1 MKSLLSLFLKSKL
14 SYLYYCPYIAFV
26 LMVATIAKIPL
37 IQKIPVIRRFFNS
50 RYSFQKDS
58 LIRIQNQL
66 DRLLTLT
73 KPTPPPIR
81 KKTLCFIR
89 LDIIGDYILYRNF
102 LPLFKKYF
110 ENYETTFIGNT
121 VIKDIATHCDSQYID
136 KFIFLDNAYWEKYL
150 RIGTNGSRLSKLK
163 ELLFF
168 LPKFMRKRYEDVSN
182 LRKESYEI
190 CINSSMFYFSTK
202 EDAIIKHLIA
212 ENKVGVFCTHPIE
225 SFFRTDYRKRGEIR
239 KSFYTHLFYPKEVP
253 QFLYDS
259 NQDFFQSFFKHFKG
273 VDIGFVELE
282 LKLPI
287 AFEYE
292 KFKNILK
299 PPYGVLNLGSSDDFR
314 MYKRFD
320 EMIYFLNP
328 DYQLILC
335 GNSKK
340 DEKLA
345 HSILKRHK
353 NAISLVNQTD
363 LVEYLHLLKNASFAM
378 GNESSIMHL
387 SACLKIP
394 HAFIVSS
401 GLSSPRFH
409 PYPKKVGPNI
419 HMIYP
424 RDFQKIISRSSN
436 WMFKAMTMPHPPVDS
451 VNPQDIISAI
461 KHFAPHLLKED
472 APSNT
477 NEITYFERV

>member
-14 SYLYYCPYIAFV
+14 SYLYYYPYIAFV
-26 LMVATIAKIPL
+26 LMVVAFTRLPF
-37 IQKIPVIRRFFNS
+37 IRDFFLH
-50 RYSFQKDS
+50 RYSFQEQV
-58 LIRIQNQL
+58 LNNIQNQL

-73 KPTPPPIR
+73 KPISPPIR
-81 KKTLCFIR
+81 KKTLCILR

-110 ENYETTFIGNT
+110 EDYEITFIGNT

-150 RIGTNGSRLSKLK
+150 RIGANGSRLSKLK

-168 LPKFMRKRYEDVSN
+168 LPKFMRKRYEDVSL

-225 SFFRTDYRKRGEIR
+225 SLHRIRLRKETEIR

-273 VDIGFVELE
+273 VDIGFVGLE

-299 PPYGVLNLGSSDDFR
+299 PPYGVLNLGASDDFR
-314 MYKRFD
+314 VYKRFD
-320 EMIYFLNP
+320 EMIAFLNP

-335 GNSKK
+335 GNSKE

-345 HSILKRHK
+345 NSILKRHK
-353 NAISLVNQTD
+353 NAISLVNQTG
-363 LVEYLHLLKNASFAM
+363 LIEYLYLLKNASFAM
-378 GNESSIMHL
+378 GNESSITHL
-387 SACLKIP
+387 STCLKIP

-409 PYPKKVGPNI
+409 PYPKEVGPNI

-436 WMFKAMTMPHPPVDS
+436 WMFKAMTMPHPPVDF

-477 NEITYFERV
+477 NETTYFERV

>member
-14 SYLYYCPYIAFV
+14 SYLYYCPYIAFI
-26 LMVATIAKIPL
+26 LMVATFKRLPF
-37 IQKIPVIRRFFNS
+37 IRNLFLH
-50 RYSFQKDS
+50 RYPFQEQV
-58 LIRIQNQL
+58 LNNIQNQL

-73 KPTPPPIR
+73 KPISPPIR

-110 ENYETTFIGNT
+110 EDYETTFIGNT
-121 VIKDIATHCDSQYID
+121 VIKDMATHCDSQYID
-136 KFIFLDNAYWEKYL
+136 KFIFLDNTYWEKYL
-150 RIGTNGSRLSKLK
+150 QIGANGSRLSKLK

-225 SFFRTDYRKRGEIR
+225 SLHKIRLRKQTEIR

-299 PPYGVLNLGSSDDFR
+299 PPYGVLNLGASNDLR
-314 MYKRFD
+314 VYKRFD
-320 EMIYFLNP
+320 EMIAFLNP

-335 GNSKK
+335 GNSKE

-345 HSILKRHK
+345 NSILKRHK
-353 NAISLVNQTD
+353 NAISLVNQTS
-363 LVEYLHLLKNASFAM
+363 LIEYLHLLKNASFVM

-394 HAFIVSS
+394 YAFIVSS
-401 GLSSPRFH
+401 GLASPRFH
-409 PYPKKVGPNI
+409 PYPKEVGPNI

-424 RDFQKIISRSSN
+424 RDFQKIICKPN
-436 WMFKAMTMPHPPVDS
+436 AGMFKAMTMPHPPVDF

-472 APSNT
+472 APSNI
-477 NEITYFERV
+477 NETTYFERV

>member
-14 SYLYYCPYIAFV
+14 SYLYYCPCIAFV
-26 LMVATIAKIPL
+26 LMVATFKRLPF
-37 IQKIPVIRRFFNS
+37 IRNLS
-50 RYSFQKDS
+50 LHRYSFQEQV
-58 LIRIQNQL
+58 LHNIQNQL

-73 KPTPPPIR
+73 KPISPPIR

-110 ENYETTFIGNT
+110 EDYEITFIGNT
-121 VIKDIATHCDSQYID
+121 VIKDIATHCDSKYID

-150 RIGTNGSRLSKLK
+150 RIGANGSRLSKLK

-168 LPKFMRKRYEDVSN
+168 LPKFMRKRYEDVSH

-299 PPYGVLNLGSSDDFR
+299 PPYGVLNLGASCDFR
-314 MYKRFD
+314 VYKRFD
-320 EMIYFLNP
+320 EMIAFLNP
-328 DYQLILC
+328 DYQLVLC

-345 HSILKRHK
+345 NSILKRHK
-353 NAISLVNQTD
+353 NAVSLVNQTG
-363 LVEYLHLLKNASFAM
+363 LVEYLYLLKNASFAM

-394 HAFIVSS
+394 YVFIVSS

-409 PYPKKVGPNI
+409 PYPKEVGPNI

-436 WMFKAMTMPHPPVDS
+436 WMFKAMTMPHPPVDF

-461 KHFAPHLLKED
+461 KRFAPHLLKED
-472 APSNT
+472 TPSNT
-477 NEITYFERV
+477 NETTYFERV

>member
-14 SYLYYCPYIAFV
+14 SYLYYCPYVAFV
-26 LMVATIAKIPL
+26 LMVATFKRLPFIRDLFLHRYP
-37 IQKIPVIRRFFNS
+37 IQEQVLDN
-50 RYSFQKDS
+50 
-58 LIRIQNQL
+58 IQNQL

-73 KPTPPPIR
+73 KPAPPPIR

-89 LDIIGDYILYRNF
+89 TDIIGDYILYRNF

-110 ENYETTFIGNT
+110 EDYEITFIGNT
-121 VIKDIATHCDSQYID
+121 VIKDIATHCDSKYID

-150 RIGTNGSRLSKLK
+150 RIGANGSRLSKLK

-212 ENKVGVFCTHPIE
+212 ENKVGVFCTHPVDSSNHRI
-225 SFFRTDYRKRGEIR
+225 RLRKQTEIR
-239 KSFYTHLFYPKEVP
+239 KNFYTHLFYPKEVP

-299 PPYGVLNLGSSDDFR
+299 PPYGVLNLGASDDFR

-335 GNSKK
+335 GNSKE

-345 HSILKRHK
+345 DSILKRHK
-353 NAISLVNQTD
+353 NAISLVNQTG
-363 LVEYLHLLKNASFAM
+363 LIEYLYLLKNASFAM
-378 GNESSIMHL
+378 GNESSITHL

-394 HAFIVSS
+394 YAFIVSS
-401 GLSSPRFH
+401 GLASPRFH
-409 PYPKKVGPNI
+409 PYPKEVGPNI

-436 WMFKAMTMPHPPVDS
+436 WMFKAMTMPHPPVDV
-451 VNPQDIISAI
+451 VNPQDIISTI
-461 KHFAPHLLKED
+461 KHFASHLLKED
-472 APSNT
+472 VPSNT
-477 NEITYFERV
+477 KETTYFERV

>member
-26 LMVATIAKIPL
+26 LMVVAFKRLPF
-37 IQKIPVIRRFFNS
+37 IRDLFLH
-50 RYSFQKDS
+50 RYPFQEQVLDN
-58 LIRIQNQL
+58 IQNQL

-110 ENYETTFIGNT
+110 EDYETTFIGNT

-150 RIGTNGSRLSKLK
+150 QIGTNGSRLSKLK

-168 LPKFMRKRYEDVSN
+168 LPKFMRKRYEDVSH

-190 CINSSMFYFSTK
+190 CINSSMFYFSSK

-225 SFFRTDYRKRGEIR
+225 SSLHRIRLRKETEIR

-273 VDIGFVELE
+273 VDIGFVGLE

-299 PPYGVLNLGSSDDFR
+299 PPYGVLNLGASNDFR
-314 MYKRFD
+314 VYKRFD

-335 GNSKK
+335 GNSKE

-345 HSILKRHK
+345 NSILKRHK
-353 NAISLVNQTD
+353 NAISLVNQTG
-363 LVEYLHLLKNASFAM
+363 LIEYLHLLKNASFAM
-378 GNESSIMHL
+378 GNESSITHL

-451 VNPQDIISAI
+451 VNPQDIISTI

-472 APSNT
+472 TPSNT
-477 NEITYFERV
+477 NETTYFERV

>member
-1 MKSLLSLFLKSKL
+1 
-14 SYLYYCPYIAFV
+14 
-26 LMVATIAKIPL
+26 MVATFTRLPF
-37 IQKIPVIRRFFNS
+37 IRDLFLH
-50 RYSFQKDS
+50 RYPFQEQVLDN
-58 LIRIQNQL
+58 IQNQL

-89 LDIIGDYILYRNF
+89 LDIIGDHILYRNF

-110 ENYETTFIGNT
+110 EDYETTFIGNT
-121 VIKDIATHCDSQYID
+121 VIKDIATHCDSQYKYID
-136 KFIFLDNAYWEKYL
+136 KFIFLDNIYWEKYL
-150 RIGTNGSRLSKLK
+150 RIGANGSRLSKLK
-163 ELLFF
+163 GLLFF

-225 SFFRTDYRKRGEIR
+225 SLHRIRLREQTEIR

-299 PPYGVLNLGSSDDFR
+299 PPYGVLNLGASDDFR
-314 MYKRFD
+314 VYKRFD

-328 DYQLILC
+328 DYQLVLC
-335 GNSKK
+335 GNSKE

-345 HSILKRHK
+345 NSILKRHK
-353 NAISLVNQTD
+353 NAISLVNQTG
-363 LVEYLHLLKNASFAM
+363 LVEYLYLLKNASFAM

-409 PYPKKVGPNI
+409 PYPKEVGPNI

-436 WMFKAMTMPHPPVDS
+436 WMFKAMTMPHPPVDF
-451 VNPQDIISAI
+451 VNPQDIISTI
-461 KHFAPHLLKED
+461 KRFAPHLLKED
-472 APSNT
+472 VPSNT
-477 NEITYFERV
+477 KETTYFERV

>member
-1 MKSLLSLFLKSKL
+1 
-14 SYLYYCPYIAFV
+14 
-26 LMVATIAKIPL
+26 MVATFKRLPFIRDLFLHRYP
-37 IQKIPVIRRFFNS
+37 IQEQVLNN
-50 RYSFQKDS
+50 
-58 LIRIQNQL
+58 IQNQL

-73 KPTPPPIR
+73 KPISPPIR

-110 ENYETTFIGNT
+110 EDYETTFIGNT
-121 VIKDIATHCDSQYID
+121 VIKDIATHCDSKYID
-136 KFIFLDNAYWEKYL
+136 KFIFLDNTYWEKYL
-150 RIGTNGSRLSKLK
+150 RIGANGSRFSKLK

-202 EDAIIKHLIA
+202 EDAIIKCLTA
-212 ENKVGVFCTHPIE
+212 ENKVGVFCTHPIDS
-225 SFFRTDYRKRGEIR
+225 SFHRIHLRKQTEIR

-273 VDIGFVELE
+273 VDIGFVGLE

-299 PPYGVLNLGSSDDFR
+299 PPYGVLNLGASDDFR
-314 MYKRFD
+314 VYKRFD

-345 HSILKRHK
+345 NSILKRHK

-394 HAFIVSS
+394 YAFIVSS
-401 GLSSPRFH
+401 GRAFPFFH
-409 PYPKKVGPNI
+409 PYPKEIGPNI

-424 RDFQKIISRSSN
+424 RDFQKIISKPN
-436 WMFKAMTMPHPPVDS
+436 GIIKAITMPHPLVDF
-451 VNPQDIISAI
+451 VNPQDIVSAI
-461 KHFAPHLLKED
+461 KHFAPHLLKENV
-472 APSNT
+472 PSNT
-477 NEITYFERV
+477 NETTYFERV

>member
-1 MKSLLSLFLKSKL
+1 
-14 SYLYYCPYIAFV
+14 
-26 LMVATIAKIPL
+26 MVATFKRLPF
-37 IQKIPVIRRFFNS
+37 IRNLFLN
-50 RYSFQKDS
+50 RYSFQEQVLDN
-58 LIRIQNQL
+58 IQKQL

-73 KPTPPPIR
+73 KPTPPTPPPIR

-110 ENYETTFIGNT
+110 EDYETTFIGNT
-121 VIKDIATHCDSQYID
+121 VIKDMATHCDSKYID

-150 RIGTNGSRLSKLK
+150 RISTNGSRLSKLK

-168 LPKFMRKRYEDVSN
+168 LTKFMRKRYEDVSH

-202 EDAIIKHLIA
+202 EDAIIRHLIA

-225 SFFRTDYRKRGEIR
+225 SLHKIRLRKQTEIR

-292 KFKNILK
+292 KFKNVLK
-299 PPYGVLNLGSSDDFR
+299 PPYGVLNLGASDDLR
-314 MYKRFD
+314 VYKRFD
-320 EMIYFLNP
+320 EMIAFLNP
-328 DYQLILC
+328 DYQLVLC

-345 HSILKRHK
+345 DSILKRHK
-353 NAISLVNQTD
+353 NAISLVNQTG
-363 LVEYLHLLKNASFAM
+363 LIEYLYLLKNASFAM

-409 PYPKKVGPNI
+409 PYPKEIGPNI

-424 RDFQKIISRSSN
+424 RDFQKIISKSSN
-436 WMFKAMTMPHPPVDS
+436 WMFKAMTMPHPPVDV
-451 VNPQDIISAI
+451 VNPQDIISTI
-461 KHFAPHLLKED
+461 KRFAPHLLKED

-477 NEITYFERV
+477 NETTYFERV

>member
-14 SYLYYCPYIAFV
+14 SYLYYYPYIAFV
-26 LMVATIAKIPL
+26 LMVATFKRLPF
-37 IQKIPVIRRFFNS
+37 IRDLFLY
-50 RYSFQKDS
+50 RYPFQEQV
-58 LIRIQNQL
+58 LNNVQNQL

-110 ENYETTFIGNT
+110 EDYEITFIGNT
-121 VIKDIATHCDSQYID
+121 AIKDITTHCDSQYID

-150 RIGTNGSRLSKLK
+150 RIGANGSRLSKLK

-168 LPKFMRKRYEDVSN
+168 LPKFMRKRYEDVSH

-225 SFFRTDYRKRGEIR
+225 SSFRTDYRKRGEIR

-273 VDIGFVELE
+273 VDIGFVGLE
-282 LKLPI
+282 LNLPI

-299 PPYGVLNLGSSDDFR
+299 PPYGVLNLGASDDFR
-314 MYKRFD
+314 VYKRFD
-320 EMIYFLNP
+320 EMICFLNP
-328 DYQLILC
+328 DYQLVLC
-335 GNSKK
+335 GNSKE

-345 HSILKRHK
+345 DSILKRHK
-353 NAISLVNQTD
+353 NAISLVNQTG
-363 LVEYLHLLKNASFAM
+363 LIEYLYLLKNASFVM

-409 PYPKKVGPNI
+409 PYPKEIGPNI

-436 WMFKAMTMPHPPVDS
+436 WMFKAMTMPHPPVYS
-451 VNPQDIISAI
+451 VNPQDIISTI
-461 KHFAPHLLKED
+461 KHFASHLLKED

-477 NEITYFERV
+477 NETTYFERV

>member
-1 MKSLLSLFLKSKL
+1 MKFLLSLFLKSKL
-14 SYLYYCPYIAFV
+14 SYLYYYPYIAFV
-26 LMVATIAKIPL
+26 LMVATFKRLPFVRDLFLHRYPFQEQL
-37 IQKIPVIRRFFNS
+37 IHN
-50 RYSFQKDS
+50 
-58 LIRIQNQL
+58 IQNQL

-110 ENYETTFIGNT
+110 EDYETTFIGNT

-136 KFIFLDNAYWEKYL
+136 KFIFLDNIYWEKYL
-150 RIGTNGSRLSKLK
+150 RIGVNGSRLSKLK

-168 LPKFMRKRYEDVSN
+168 LPKFMRKRYEDVSH

-225 SFFRTDYRKRGEIR
+225 SLHKIHLRKQTEIR

-259 NQDFFQSFFKHFKG
+259 NQDFFQSFFRHFKG
-273 VDIGFVELE
+273 VDIGFVEFE
-282 LKLPI
+282 LKLPT

-292 KFKNILK
+292 KFKNVLK
-299 PPYGVLNLGSSDDFR
+299 PPYGVLNLGASDDFR
-314 MYKRFD
+314 VYKRFD

-335 GNSKK
+335 GNSKE

-345 HSILKRHK
+345 NSILKRHK
-353 NAISLVNQTD
+353 NAISLVNQTG
-363 LVEYLHLLKNASFAM
+363 LIEYLYLLKNASFAM

-409 PYPKKVGPNI
+409 PYPKEVGPNI

-436 WMFKAMTMPHPPVDS
+436 WMFKAMTMPHPPVDF

-461 KHFAPHLLKED
+461 KRFAPHLLKED
-472 APSNT
+472 TPSNT
-477 NEITYFERV
+477 NETTYFERV

>member
-1 MKSLLSLFLKSKL
+1 MKFLLSLFLKSKL

-26 LMVATIAKIPL
+26 LMVVAFTRLPF
-37 IQKIPVIRRFFNS
+37 IRDLFLH
-50 RYSFQKDS
+50 RYPFQEQV
-58 LIRIQNQL
+58 LNNIQNQL

-73 KPTPPPIR
+73 KPAPPPIR

-110 ENYETTFIGNT
+110 EDYEITFIGNT
-121 VIKDIATHCDSQYID
+121 VIKDITTHCDSQYID
-136 KFIFLDNAYWEKYL
+136 KFILLDNAYWEKYL
-150 RIGTNGSRLSKLK
+150 WIGANGSRLSKLK

-225 SFFRTDYRKRGEIR
+225 SLHRICLRKQTEIR

-299 PPYGVLNLGSSDDFR
+299 PPYGVLNLGSSDDFKV
-314 MYKRFD
+314 YKRFD

-335 GNSKK
+335 GNSKE

-345 HSILKRHK
+345 NSILKRHK

-363 LVEYLHLLKNASFAM
+363 LIEYLYLLKNASFAM

-401 GLSSPRFH
+401 GLSSPRFN
-409 PYPKKVGPNI
+409 PYPKEVGPNI

-436 WMFKAMTMPHPPVDS
+436 WMFKAMTMPHPPVDF

-461 KHFAPHLLKED
+461 KRFAPHLLKED

-477 NEITYFERV
+477 KETTYFERV

>member
-1 MKSLLSLFLKSKL
+1 MKFLLSLFLKSKL
-14 SYLYYCPYIAFV
+14 SYLYYYPYITFV
-26 LMVATIAKIPL
+26 LMVATFKRLPFVRGL
-37 IQKIPVIRRFFNS
+37 FLY
-50 RYSFQKDS
+50 RYPFQEQV
-58 LIRIQNQL
+58 LHNIQNQL
-66 DRLLTLT
+66 DRLLTPT
-73 KPTPPPIR
+73 KPISPPIR

-150 RIGTNGSRLSKLK
+150 RIGANGSRLSKLK

-212 ENKVGVFCTHPIE
+212 ENKVGVFCTHPIDS
-225 SFFRTDYRKRGEIR
+225 SFHRIHLRKKTEIR

-299 PPYGVLNLGSSDDFR
+299 PPYGVLNLGASDDFR
-314 MYKRFD
+314 VYKRFD

-335 GNSKK
+335 GNSKE

-345 HSILKRHK
+345 NSILKRHK
-353 NAISLVNQTD
+353 NAISLINQTG
-363 LVEYLHLLKNASFAM
+363 LIEYLYLLKNASFAM

-409 PYPKKVGPNI
+409 PYPKEVGPNI

-436 WMFKAMTMPHPPVDS
+436 WMFKAMTMPHPPVDF

-461 KHFAPHLLKED
+461 KCFAPHLLKED

-477 NEITYFERV
+477 NETTYFERV

>member
-14 SYLYYCPYIAFV
+14 SYLYYYPYIAFV
-26 LMVATIAKIPL
+26 LMVATFTRLFFIRDL
-37 IQKIPVIRRFFNS
+37 FLHRYPVQEQVLYN
-50 RYSFQKDS
+50 
-58 LIRIQNQL
+58 IQNQL

-110 ENYETTFIGNT
+110 EDYEITFIGNT
-121 VIKDIATHCDSQYID
+121 AIKDIATHCDSQYYID
-136 KFIFLDNAYWEKYL
+136 KFIFLDNTYWEKYL
-150 RIGTNGSRLSKLK
+150 QIGANGLPLLMLK

-168 LPKFMRKRYEDVSN
+168 LPKFMRKRYEDVSH

-212 ENKVGVFCTHPIE
+212 ENKVGVFCTYPADSSLHRIHL
-225 SFFRTDYRKRGEIR
+225 RKKTEIR

-299 PPYGVLNLGSSDDFR
+299 PPYGVLNLGASDDFR
-314 MYKRFD
+314 VYKRFD

-328 DYQLILC
+328 DYQLVLC

-345 HSILKRHK
+345 NSILKRHK
-353 NAISLVNQTD
+353 NAISLVNQTG
-363 LVEYLHLLKNASFAM
+363 LIEYLYLLKNASFAM
-378 GNESSIMHL
+378 GNESSITHL

-394 HAFIVSS
+394 YAFIVSS
-401 GLSSPRFH
+401 GRAFPFFH
-409 PYPKKVGPNI
+409 PYPKEIGPNI

-451 VNPQDIISAI
+451 VNPQDIINTI

-472 APSNT
+472 TPSNT
-477 NEITYFERV
+477 KETTYFERV

>member
-1 MKSLLSLFLKSKL
+1 
-14 SYLYYCPYIAFV
+14 
-26 LMVATIAKIPL
+26 
-37 IQKIPVIRRFFNS
+37 
-50 RYSFQKDS
+50 
-58 LIRIQNQL
+58 
-66 DRLLTLT
+66 
-73 KPTPPPIR
+73 
-81 KKTLCFIR
+81 
-89 LDIIGDYILYRNF
+89 
-102 LPLFKKYF
+102 
-110 ENYETTFIGNT
+110 
-121 VIKDIATHCDSQYID
+121 
-136 KFIFLDNAYWEKYL
+136 KYL
-150 RIGTNGSRLSKLK
+150 RIGANGSRLSKLK

-212 ENKVGVFCTHPIE
+212 ENKVGVFCTHPVDSSLHRI
-225 SFFRTDYRKRGEIR
+225 YLRKQTEIR

-273 VDIGFVELE
+273 VDIGFVGLE

-299 PPYGVLNLGSSDDFR
+299 PPYGVLNLGASDDFKV
-314 MYKRFD
+314 YKRFD

-328 DYQLILC
+328 DYQLVLC
-335 GNSKK
+335 GNSKE

-345 HSILKRHK
+345 NSILKRHK
-353 NAISLVNQTD
+353 NAISLVNQTG
-363 LVEYLHLLKNASFAM
+363 LIEYLYLLKNASFAM

-394 HAFIVSS
+394 YAFIVSS
-401 GLSSPRFH
+401 GRAFPFFH
-409 PYPKKVGPNI
+409 PYPKEIGPNI

-424 RDFQKIISRSSN
+424 RDFQKIISKPN
-436 WMFKAMTMPHPPVDS
+436 GIIKAITMPHPPVDF

-461 KHFAPHLLKED
+461 KRFAPHLLKED

-477 NEITYFERV
+477 NETTYFERV

>member
-1 MKSLLSLFLKSKL
+1 MKFLLSLFLKSKL
-14 SYLYYCPYIAFV
+14 SYLYYYPYIAFV
-26 LMVATIAKIPL
+26 LMVATFKRLPFVRDL
-37 IQKIPVIRRFFNS
+37 FLY
-50 RYSFQKDS
+50 RYPFQEQ
-58 LIRIQNQL
+58 LLHNIQNQL

-73 KPTPPPIR
+73 KPISPPIR

-110 ENYETTFIGNT
+110 EDYEITFIGNT
-121 VIKDIATHCDSQYID
+121 VIKDIATHYDSKYID
-136 KFIFLDNAYWEKYL
+136 KFIFLDNTYWEKYL

-168 LPKFMRKRYEDVSN
+168 LPKFMRKRYEDVSH

-202 EDAIIKHLIA
+202 EDAIMRHLIA

-225 SFFRTDYRKRGEIR
+225 SLHKIHLRKQTEIR

-259 NQDFFQSFFKHFKG
+259 NQDFFQSFFRHFKG
-273 VDIGFVELE
+273 VDIGFVEFE
-282 LKLPI
+282 LKLPT

-292 KFKNILK
+292 KFKNVLK
-299 PPYGVLNLGSSDDFR
+299 PPYGVLNLGASDDFR
-314 MYKRFD
+314 VYKRFD

-335 GNSKK
+335 GNSKE

-345 HSILKRHK
+345 NSILKRHK
-353 NAISLVNQTD
+353 NAISLVNQTG
-363 LVEYLHLLKNASFAM
+363 LVEYLYLLKNASFAM

-394 HAFIVSS
+394 YAFIVSS

-409 PYPKKVGPNI
+409 PYPKEVGPNI

-436 WMFKAMTMPHPPVDS
+436 WMFKAMTMSHPPVDF

-461 KHFAPHLLKED
+461 KRFAPHLLKED

-477 NEITYFERV
+477 NETTYFERV

>member
-1 MKSLLSLFLKSKL
+1 MKFLLSLFLKSKL

-26 LMVATIAKIPL
+26 LMVVAFTRLPF
-37 IQKIPVIRRFFNS
+37 IRDFFLHH
-50 RYSFQKDS
+50 YPFQEQVLDN
-58 LIRIQNQL
+58 IQNQL

-73 KPTPPPIR
+73 KPTSPPIR

-110 ENYETTFIGNT
+110 EDYETTFIGNT
-121 VIKDIATHCDSQYID
+121 VIKDIATHCDSKYID
-136 KFIFLDNAYWEKYL
+136 KFIFLDNTYWEKYL
-150 RIGTNGSRLSKLK
+150 RIGANGSRLSKLK

-212 ENKVGVFCTHPIE
+212 ENKVGVFCTHPID
-225 SFFRTDYRKRGEIR
+225 SSLHRIRLRKEIEIR

-299 PPYGVLNLGSSDDFR
+299 PPYGVLNLGASDDFR
-314 MYKRFD
+314 VYKRFD

-335 GNSKK
+335 GNSKE

-345 HSILKRHK
+345 NSILKRHK
-353 NAISLVNQTD
+353 NAISLVNQTG
-363 LVEYLHLLKNASFAM
+363 LIEYLYLLKNASFAM

-394 HAFIVSS
+394 YAFIVSS

-409 PYPKKVGPNI
+409 PYPKEVGPNI

-436 WMFKAMTMPHPPVDS
+436 WMFKAMTMPHPPVDF

-477 NEITYFERV
+477 KETTYFERV

>member
-26 LMVATIAKIPL
+26 LMVVTFKRLPFIGGL
-37 IQKIPVIRRFFNS
+37 LLH
-50 RYSFQKDS
+50 RYPFQEQVLDN
-58 LIRIQNQL
+58 IQNQL

-102 LPLFKKYF
+102 LSLFKKYF
-110 ENYETTFIGNT
+110 EDYETTFIGNAT
-121 VIKDIATHCDSQYID
+121 IKDMATHCDSQYID
-136 KFIFLDNAYWEKYL
+136 KFIFLDNIYWERYL
-150 RIGTNGSRLSKLK
+150 RIGANSSRLSKLK

-168 LPKFMRKRYEDVSN
+168 LPKFMRKRYEDVSH

-190 CINSSMFYFSTK
+190 CINSSMFYFLTK

-212 ENKVGVFCTHPIE
+212 ENKVGVFCTHSIA
-225 SFFRTDYRKRGEIR
+225 SFHKISLRKKTEIR

-282 LKLPI
+282 LKLPT
-287 AFEYE
+287 AFEHE

-299 PPYGVLNLGSSDDFR
+299 PPYGVLNLGASDDFR
-314 MYKRFD
+314 VYKRFD
-320 EMIYFLNP
+320 EMICFLNP

-345 HSILKRHK
+345 NSILKRHK
-353 NAISLVNQTD
+353 NAISLVNQTG
-363 LVEYLHLLKNASFAM
+363 LIEYLYLLKNASFVM
-378 GNESSIMHL
+378 GNESSITHL
-387 SACLKIP
+387 AACLKIP
-394 HAFIVSS
+394 YAFIVSS
-401 GLSSPRFH
+401 GLASPIFH
-409 PYPKKVGPNI
+409 PYPKEVGPNI

-436 WMFKAMTMPHPPVDS
+436 WMFKAMTMPHPPVDF
-451 VNPQDIISAI
+451 VNPQDIISTI
-461 KHFAPHLLKED
+461 KRFAPHLLKED
-472 APSNT
+472 VPSNT
-477 NEITYFERV
+477 NEMTYFERV

>member
-26 LMVATIAKIPL
+26 LMVIAFTRLPF
-37 IQKIPVIRRFFNS
+37 IRNFFLH
-50 RYSFQKDS
+50 RYPFQEQVFDNM
-58 LIRIQNQL
+58 QNQL

-73 KPTPPPIR
+73 KPTSPPIR

-89 LDIIGDYILYRNF
+89 LDIIGDCILYRNF

-110 ENYETTFIGNT
+110 EDYETTFIGNT

-136 KFIFLDNAYWEKYL
+136 KFIFLDNIYWEKYL
-150 RIGTNGSRLSKLK
+150 RIGANRLPLLMLK

-225 SFFRTDYRKRGEIR
+225 SFFRIDYRKRGEIR

-273 VDIGFVELE
+273 VDIGFVGLE
-282 LKLPI
+282 LKLPT
-287 AFEYE
+287 AFEYK

-299 PPYGVLNLGSSDDFR
+299 PPYGVLNLGASDDFR
-314 MYKRFD
+314 VYKRFD

-328 DYQLILC
+328 DYQLVLC

-345 HSILKRHK
+345 NSILKRHK
-353 NAISLVNQTD
+353 NAISLVNQTS
-363 LVEYLHLLKNASFAM
+363 LIEYLHLLKNASFAM

-387 SACLKIP
+387 AACLKIP

-401 GLSSPRFH
+401 GRAFPFFH
-409 PYPKKVGPNI
+409 PYPKEIGPNI

-424 RDFQKIISRSSN
+424 RDFQKIISKSN
-436 WMFKAMTMPHPPVDS
+436 GITKAITMSHPPVDF

-461 KHFAPHLLKED
+461 KRFAPHLLKED

-477 NEITYFERV
+477 NETTYFERV

>member
-1 MKSLLSLFLKSKL
+1 MKFLLSLFLKSKL
-14 SYLYYCPYIAFV
+14 SYLYYYPYIAFV
-26 LMVATIAKIPL
+26 LMVATFKRLPFVRDL
-37 IQKIPVIRRFFNS
+37 FLH
-50 RYSFQKDS
+50 RYPFQEQ
-58 LIRIQNQL
+58 LLHNIQNQL

-73 KPTPPPIR
+73 KPISPPIR

-110 ENYETTFIGNT
+110 EDYEITFIGNT
-121 VIKDIATHCDSQYID
+121 VIKDIATHCDSKYID
-136 KFIFLDNAYWEKYL
+136 KFIFLDNTYWEKYL
-150 RIGTNGSRLSKLK
+150 RISANGSRLSKLK

-168 LPKFMRKRYEDVSN
+168 LSKFMRKRYEDVSH

-225 SFFRTDYRKRGEIR
+225 SLHKIHLRKQTEIR

-299 PPYGVLNLGSSDDFR
+299 PPYGVLNLGASDDLR
-314 MYKRFD
+314 VYKRFD

-335 GNSKK
+335 GNSKE

-345 HSILKRHK
+345 NSILKRHK
-353 NAISLVNQTD
+353 NAISLVNQTG
-363 LVEYLHLLKNASFAM
+363 LIEYLYLLKNASFAM

-387 SACLKIP
+387 AACLKIP
-394 HAFIVSS
+394 YAFIVSS

-436 WMFKAMTMPHPPVDS
+436 WMFKAMTMPHPPVDF

-461 KHFAPHLLKED
+461 KRFASHLLKED
-472 APSNT
+472 TPSNT
-477 NEITYFERV
+477 NETTYFERV

>member
-14 SYLYYCPYIAFV
+14 SYLYYYPYIAFV
-26 LMVATIAKIPL
+26 LMVATFKRLPF
-37 IQKIPVIRRFFNS
+37 IRNFFLH
-50 RYSFQKDS
+50 RYPFQEQV
-58 LIRIQNQL
+58 LYNIQNQL

-73 KPTPPPIR
+73 KPTPPPIC

-110 ENYETTFIGNT
+110 EDYEITFIGNT

-136 KFIFLDNAYWEKYL
+136 KFIFLDNTYWEKYL
-150 RIGTNGSRLSKLK
+150 QIGANGSRLSKLK

-168 LPKFMRKRYEDVSN
+168 LPKFMRKRYEDVSH

-190 CINSSMFYFSTK
+190 CINSSIFYFSTK

-225 SFFRTDYRKRGEIR
+225 SSFRTDYRKRGEIR

-299 PPYGVLNLGSSDDFR
+299 PPYGVLNLGASNDLR
-314 MYKRFD
+314 VYKRFD
-320 EMIYFLNP
+320 EMIAFLNP
-328 DYQLILC
+328 EYQLILC

-345 HSILKRHK
+345 NSILKRHK
-353 NAISLVNQTD
+353 NAISLVNQTG
-363 LVEYLHLLKNASFAM
+363 LIEYLYLLKNASFAM

-394 HAFIVSS
+394 HAFMVSS

-436 WMFKAMTMPHPPVDS
+436 WMFKAMTMPHPPVDF

-461 KHFAPHLLKED
+461 KCFAPHLLKED
-472 APSNT
+472 VPSNT
-477 NEITYFERV
+477 NETTYFERV

>member
-26 LMVATIAKIPL
+26 LMVATFKRLPF
-37 IQKIPVIRRFFNS
+37 IRDLFLY
-50 RYSFQKDS
+50 RYPFQEQVLDN
-58 LIRIQNQL
+58 IQNQL

-110 ENYETTFIGNT
+110 EDYETTFIGNAT
-121 VIKDIATHCDSQYID
+121 IKNMATHCDSQYID
-136 KFIFLDNAYWEKYL
+136 KFIFLDNIYWEKYL
-150 RIGTNGSRLSKLK
+150 RIGVNGSRLSKLK

-202 EDAIIKHLIA
+202 EDAIIRHLIA

-225 SFFRTDYRKRGEIR
+225 SLHKIRLREQTEIR

-299 PPYGVLNLGSSDDFR
+299 PPYGVLNLGASDDFR
-314 MYKRFD
+314 VYKRFD

-328 DYQLILC
+328 DYQLVLC
-335 GNSKK
+335 GNSKE

-345 HSILKRHK
+345 DSILKRHK
-353 NAISLVNQTD
+353 NTISLVNQTG
-363 LVEYLHLLKNASFAM
+363 LIEYLYLLKNASFAM
-378 GNESSIMHL
+378 GNESSITHL

-436 WMFKAMTMPHPPVDS
+436 WMFKAMTMPHPPVDF
-451 VNPQDIISAI
+451 VNPQDIISTI
-461 KHFAPHLLKED
+461 KRFAPNLLKED

-477 NEITYFERV
+477 KETTYFERV

>member
-14 SYLYYCPYIAFV
+14 SYLYYYPYIAFV
-26 LMVATIAKIPL
+26 LMVVAFTRLPFMRNL
-37 IQKIPVIRRFFNS
+37 FLH
-50 RYSFQKDS
+50 RYPFQEQVLD
-58 LIRIQNQL
+58 IIQNQL

-73 KPTPPPIR
+73 KPISPPIR

-102 LPLFKKYF
+102 LFLFKKYF
-110 ENYETTFIGNT
+110 EDYEITFIGNT

-150 RIGTNGSRLSKLK
+150 RIGTNGSHLSKLK

-212 ENKVGVFCTHPIE
+212 ENKVGVFCTYPIDL
-225 SFFRTDYRKRGEIR
+225 SFHRIRLRKQTEIR
-239 KSFYTHLFYPKEVP
+239 KNFYTHLFYPKEVP

-273 VDIGFVELE
+273 VDIGFVEFE

-299 PPYGVLNLGSSDDFR
+299 PPYGVLNLGASDDFR
-314 MYKRFD
+314 VYKRFD

-328 DYQLILC
+328 DYQLVLC
-335 GNSKK
+335 GNSKE

-345 HSILKRHK
+345 NSILKRHK

-378 GNESSIMHL
+378 GNESSITHL

-394 HAFIVSS
+394 YAFIVSS

-436 WMFKAMTMPHPPVDS
+436 WMFKAMTMPHPPVDF

-472 APSNT
+472 APSNLK
-477 NEITYFERV
+477 EMTYFERV

>member
-26 LMVATIAKIPL
+26 LMVATFKRLPF
-37 IQKIPVIRRFFNS
+37 IRSLFLH
-50 RYSFQKDS
+50 RYSLQEQVLDNT
-58 LIRIQNQL
+58 QNQL

-110 ENYETTFIGNT
+110 EDYETTFIGNT
-121 VIKDIATHCDSQYID
+121 VIKDITTHCDSQYID

-150 RIGTNGSRLSKLK
+150 RIGANGSRLSELK

-168 LPKFMRKRYEDVSN
+168 LPKFMRKRYEDVSH

-202 EDAIIKHLIA
+202 EDAIIRHLIA

-225 SFFRTDYRKRGEIR
+225 SLHKIRLREQTEIR
-239 KSFYTHLFYPKEVP
+239 KNFYTHLFYPKGVP

-273 VDIGFVELE
+273 VDIGFVGLE

-299 PPYGVLNLGSSDDFR
+299 PPYGVLNLGASDDFR
-314 MYKRFD
+314 VYKRFD

-345 HSILKRHK
+345 NSILKRHK
-353 NAISLVNQTD
+353 NAISLVNQTG
-363 LVEYLHLLKNASFAM
+363 LIEYLHLLKNASFAM

-394 HAFIVSS
+394 YAFIVSS
-401 GLSSPRFH
+401 GFSSPRFH
-409 PYPKKVGPNI
+409 PYPKEVDPNI

-436 WMFKAMTMPHPPVDS
+436 WMFKAMTMPHPPVDF

-461 KHFAPHLLKED
+461 KRFAPHLLKENM
-472 APSNT
+472 PSNT
-477 NEITYFERV
+477 NETTYFERI

>member
-14 SYLYYCPYIAFV
+14 SYLYYYPYIAFV
-26 LMVATIAKIPL
+26 LMVVAFTRLPF
-37 IQKIPVIRRFFNS
+37 IRNFFLH
-50 RYSFQKDS
+50 RYPFQEQVLDN
-58 LIRIQNQL
+58 IQNQL

-110 ENYETTFIGNT
+110 EDYETTFIGNT
-121 VIKDIATHCDSQYID
+121 VIKGIMTHCDSKCID
-136 KFIFLDNAYWEKYL
+136 KFIFLDNTYWEKYL
-150 RIGTNGSRLSKLK
+150 RIGTNDSYLSKLK

-212 ENKVGVFCTHPIE
+212 ENKVGVFCTHPVDSSLHRIHL
-225 SFFRTDYRKRGEIR
+225 RKQTEIR

-273 VDIGFVELE
+273 VDIGFVGLE

-299 PPYGVLNLGSSDDFR
+299 PPYGILNLGASDDLR
-314 MYKRFD
+314 VYKRFD

-345 HSILKRHK
+345 NSILKRHQ

-387 SACLKIP
+387 AACLKIP
-394 HAFIVSS
+394 YAFIVSS
-401 GLSSPRFH
+401 GLSSPRFN
-409 PYPKKVGPNI
+409 PYPNEVGPNI

-436 WMFKAMTMPHPPVDS
+436 WMFKAMTMPHPPVDF
-451 VNPQDIISAI
+451 VNPQDIISSI
-461 KHFAPHLLKED
+461 KRFAPHLLKED
-472 APSNT
+472 VPSNT
-477 NEITYFERV
+477 KETTYFERV

>member
-14 SYLYYCPYIAFV
+14 SYLYYCPYIAFI
-26 LMVATIAKIPL
+26 LMVATFKRLPFIRNSFL
-37 IQKIPVIRRFFNS
+37 HRYPVQEQVLDN
-50 RYSFQKDS
+50 
-58 LIRIQNQL
+58 IQNQL

-73 KPTPPPIR
+73 KPAPPPIR

-89 LDIIGDYILYRNF
+89 LDIIGDYILYHNF

-110 ENYETTFIGNT
+110 EDYETTFIGNT
-121 VIKDIATHCDSQYID
+121 AIKDMATHCDSQYID
-136 KFIFLDNAYWEKYL
+136 KFIFLDNIYWEKYL
-150 RIGTNGSRLSKLK
+150 RIGANGSRLSKLK

-168 LPKFMRKRYEDVSN
+168 LPKFMRKRYEDVSH

-225 SFFRTDYRKRGEIR
+225 SLHKVHLRKETEIR

-282 LKLPI
+282 LKLPT

-299 PPYGVLNLGSSDDFR
+299 PPYGVLNLGASDDFR
-314 MYKRFD
+314 VYKRFD
-320 EMIYFLNP
+320 EVIYFLNP
-328 DYQLILC
+328 DYQLVLC

-345 HSILKRHK
+345 NSILKRHK
-353 NAISLVNQTD
+353 NAISLVNQTG
-363 LVEYLHLLKNASFAM
+363 LIEYLHLLKNASFAM
-378 GNESSIMHL
+378 GNESSITHL

-394 HAFIVSS
+394 YAFMVSS

-409 PYPKKVGPNI
+409 PYPKEIGPNI

-436 WMFKAMTMPHPPVDS
+436 WMFKAMTMPHPPVDF
-451 VNPQDIISAI
+451 VNPQDIINTI

-472 APSNT
+472 VPSNT
-477 NEITYFERV
+477 KETTYFERV

>member
-1 MKSLLSLFLKSKL
+1 MKFLLSLFLKSKL
-14 SYLYYCPYIAFV
+14 SYLYYYPYIAFV
-26 LMVATIAKIPL
+26 LMVATFKRLPF
-37 IQKIPVIRRFFNS
+37 VRDFFLH
-50 RYSFQKDS
+50 RYPFQEQ
-58 LIRIQNQL
+58 LLHNIQNQL

-73 KPTPPPIR
+73 KPISPPIR

-110 ENYETTFIGNT
+110 EDYEITFIGNT
-121 VIKDIATHCDSQYID
+121 VIKDIATHYDSKYID
-136 KFIFLDNAYWEKYL
+136 KFIFLDNTYWEKYL
-150 RIGTNGSRLSKLK
+150 RIGANSSRLSKLK

-168 LPKFMRKRYEDVSN
+168 LPKFMRKRYEDVSH

-202 EDAIIKHLIA
+202 EDAIMRHLIA

-225 SFFRTDYRKRGEIR
+225 SLHKIHLRKQTEIR

-259 NQDFFQSFFKHFKG
+259 NQDFFQSFFRHFKG
-273 VDIGFVELE
+273 VDIGFVEFE
-282 LKLPI
+282 LKLPT

-292 KFKNILK
+292 KFKNVLK
-299 PPYGVLNLGSSDDFR
+299 PPYGVLNLGASDDFR
-314 MYKRFD
+314 VYKRFD

-335 GNSKK
+335 GNSKE

-345 HSILKRHK
+345 NSILKRHK
-353 NAISLVNQTD
+353 NAISLVNQTG
-363 LVEYLHLLKNASFAM
+363 LVEYLYLLKNASFAM

-394 HAFIVSS
+394 YAFIVSS

-409 PYPKKVGPNI
+409 PYPKEVGPNI

-436 WMFKAMTMPHPPVDS
+436 WMFKAMTMSHPPVDF

-461 KHFAPHLLKED
+461 KRFAPHLLKED

-477 NEITYFERV
+477 NETTYFERV

>member
-1 MKSLLSLFLKSKL
+1 
-14 SYLYYCPYIAFV
+14 
-26 LMVATIAKIPL
+26 MVATFTRLSFIRDL
-37 IQKIPVIRRFFNS
+37 FLHRYPVQEQVLYN
-50 RYSFQKDS
+50 
-58 LIRIQNQL
+58 IQNQL

-102 LPLFKKYF
+102 LPIFKKYF
-110 ENYETTFIGNT
+110 EDYEITFIGNT
-121 VIKDIATHCDSQYID
+121 AIKDIATHCDSQYYID
-136 KFIFLDNAYWEKYL
+136 KFIFLDNTYWEKYL
-150 RIGTNGSRLSKLK
+150 QIGANCLPLLMLK

-168 LPKFMRKRYEDVSN
+168 LPKFMRKRYEDVSH

-212 ENKVGVFCTHPIE
+212 ENKVGVFCTHPVDSSLHRIHL
-225 SFFRTDYRKRGEIR
+225 RKKTEIR

-299 PPYGVLNLGSSDDFR
+299 PPYGVLNLGASDDFR
-314 MYKRFD
+314 VYKRFD

-328 DYQLILC
+328 DYQLVLC

-345 HSILKRHK
+345 NSILKRHK
-353 NAISLVNQTD
+353 NAISLVNQTG
-363 LVEYLHLLKNASFAM
+363 LIEYLYLLKNASFAM
-378 GNESSIMHL
+378 GNESSITHL

-394 HAFIVSS
+394 YAFIVSS
-401 GLSSPRFH
+401 GRAFPFFH
-409 PYPKKVGPNI
+409 PYPKEIGPNI

-451 VNPQDIISAI
+451 VNPQDIINTI

-472 APSNT
+472 TPSNT
-477 NEITYFERV
+477 KETTYFERV

>member
-14 SYLYYCPYIAFV
+14 SYLYYYPYIAFV

-89 LDIIGDYILYRNF
+89 LDIIGDYIFYRNF

-110 ENYETTFIGNT
+110 EDYETTFIGNAT
-121 VIKDIATHCDSQYID
+121 IKDMATHCDSQYID
-136 KFIFLDNAYWEKYL
+136 KFIFLDNIYWEKYL
-150 RIGTNGSRLSKLK
+150 RIGANGSRLSKLK

-225 SFFRTDYRKRGEIR
+225 SF
-239 KSFYTHLFYPKEVP
+239 
-253 QFLYDS
+253 
-259 NQDFFQSFFKHFKG
+259 
-273 VDIGFVELE
+273 
-282 LKLPI
+282 
-287 AFEYE
+287 
-292 KFKNILK
+292 
-299 PPYGVLNLGSSDDFR
+299 
-314 MYKRFD
+314 
-320 EMIYFLNP
+320 
-328 DYQLILC
+328 
-335 GNSKK
+335 
-340 DEKLA
+340 
-345 HSILKRHK
+345 
-353 NAISLVNQTD
+353 
-363 LVEYLHLLKNASFAM
+363 
-378 GNESSIMHL
+378 
-387 SACLKIP
+387 
-394 HAFIVSS
+394 
-401 GLSSPRFH
+401 
-409 PYPKKVGPNI
+409 
-419 HMIYP
+419 
-424 RDFQKIISRSSN
+424 
-436 WMFKAMTMPHPPVDS
+436 
-451 VNPQDIISAI
+451 
-461 KHFAPHLLKED
+461 
-472 APSNT
+472 
-477 NEITYFERV
+477 

>member
-26 LMVATIAKIPL
+26 LMVVAFTRLPF
-37 IQKIPVIRRFFNS
+37 IRVLFPY
-50 RYSFQKDS
+50 RYPFQEQVLDN
-58 LIRIQNQL
+58 IQNQL

-73 KPTPPPIR
+73 KPAPPPIR

-110 ENYETTFIGNT
+110 EDYETTFIGNT
-121 VIKDIATHCDSQYID
+121 VIKDITTHCDSKYID
-136 KFIFLDNAYWEKYL
+136 KFIFLDNTYWEKYL
-150 RIGTNGSRLSKLK
+150 RIGANGSRLSGLK

-212 ENKVGVFCTHPIE
+212 ENKVGVFCTHPIG
-225 SFFRTDYRKRGEIR
+225 SFLRIDYRKRGEIR

-299 PPYGVLNLGSSDDFR
+299 PPYGVLNLGASDDFR
-314 MYKRFD
+314 VYKRFD

-328 DYQLILC
+328 DYQLVLC
-335 GNSKK
+335 GNFKK

-345 HSILKRHK
+345 NSILKRHK

-363 LVEYLHLLKNASFAM
+363 LIEYLYLLKNASFAM
-378 GNESSIMHL
+378 GNESSITHL

-409 PYPKKVGPNI
+409 PYPKEISPNI
-419 HMIYP
+419 HMTYP

-436 WMFKAMTMPHPPVDS
+436 WMFKAMTMPHQPVDF
-451 VNPQDIISAI
+451 VNPQDIISTI
-461 KHFAPHLLKED
+461 KRFAPHLLKED
-472 APSNT
+472 VPSNT
-477 NEITYFERV
+477 NETTYFERV

>member
-14 SYLYYCPYIAFV
+14 SYLYYYPYIAFV
-26 LMVATIAKIPL
+26 LMVATFTRLPFTRDL
-37 IQKIPVIRRFFNS
+37 FLH
-50 RYSFQKDS
+50 RYPFQEQVLDNT
-58 LIRIQNQL
+58 RNQL

-73 KPTPPPIR
+73 KPTSPPIR

-110 ENYETTFIGNT
+110 EDYEITFIGNT
-121 VIKDIATHCDSQYID
+121 AIKDIATHCDSHYID
-136 KFIFLDNAYWEKYL
+136 KFIFLDNIYWEKYL

-202 EDAIIKHLIA
+202 EDAIIKCLIA
-212 ENKVGVFCTHPIE
+212 ENKVGVFCTHPIDS
-225 SFFRTDYRKRGEIR
+225 SFHRIHLRKQTEIR
-239 KSFYTHLFYPKEVP
+239 KNFYTHLFYPKEVP

-273 VDIGFVELE
+273 VDIGFVGLE

-299 PPYGVLNLGSSDDFR
+299 PPYGVLNLGASDDFR
-314 MYKRFD
+314 VYKRFD

-335 GNSKK
+335 GNSKE

-345 HSILKRHK
+345 NSILKRHK
-353 NAISLVNQTD
+353 NAISLVNQTG
-363 LVEYLHLLKNASFAM
+363 LIEYLYLLKNASFAM
-378 GNESSIMHL
+378 GNESSITHL

-394 HAFIVSS
+394 YAFIVSS

-409 PYPKKVGPNI
+409 PYPKEIGPNI

-436 WMFKAMTMPHPPVDS
+436 WMFKAMTMPHPPVDF

-461 KHFAPHLLKED
+461 KRFAPHLLKED

-477 NEITYFERV
+477 KEITYFERV

>member
-14 SYLYYCPYIAFV
+14 SYLYYYPYIAFV
-26 LMVATIAKIPL
+26 LMVATFKRLPF
-37 IQKIPVIRRFFNS
+37 IRDFFLHH
-50 RYSFQKDS
+50 YPFQEQV
-58 LIRIQNQL
+58 LHNIQNQL

-110 ENYETTFIGNT
+110 EDYEITFIGNT
-121 VIKDIATHCDSQYID
+121 VIKDITTHCDSKYID
-136 KFIFLDNAYWEKYL
+136 KFIFLDNIYWEKYL
-150 RIGTNGSRLSKLK
+150 RIGANGSRLSKLK

-225 SFFRTDYRKRGEIR
+225 SLHKIHLRKQTEIR

-299 PPYGVLNLGSSDDFR
+299 PPYGVLNLGASDDLR
-314 MYKRFD
+314 VYKRFD

-335 GNSKK
+335 GNSKE

-345 HSILKRHK
+345 NSILKRHK
-353 NAISLVNQTD
+353 NAISLVNQTG
-363 LVEYLHLLKNASFAM
+363 LIEYLYLLKNASFAM

-394 HAFIVSS
+394 YAFIVSS

-409 PYPKKVGPNI
+409 PYPKKVVPNI

-436 WMFKAMTMPHPPVDS
+436 WMFKAMTMPHPPVDF
-451 VNPQDIISAI
+451 VNPQDIISTI
-461 KHFAPHLLKED
+461 KRFAPHLLKED
-472 APSNT
+472 TPSNT
-477 NEITYFERV
+477 NETTYFERV

>member
-1 MKSLLSLFLKSKL
+1 MKFLLSLFLKSKL
-14 SYLYYCPYIAFV
+14 SYLYYCPYIAFA
-26 LMVATIAKIPL
+26 LMVATFKRLPL
-37 IQKIPVIRRFFNS
+37 IRDSFTN
-50 RYSFQKDS
+50 RYPFQEQVLDN
-58 LIRIQNQL
+58 IQNQL

-73 KPTPPPIR
+73 KPAPPPIR

-110 ENYETTFIGNT
+110 EDYETTFIGNT
-121 VIKDIATHCDSQYID
+121 VIKDITTHCDSKYID
-136 KFIFLDNAYWEKYL
+136 KFIFLDNIYWEKYL
-150 RIGTNGSRLSKLK
+150 RIGVNGSRFSKLK

-168 LPKFMRKRYEDVSN
+168 LPKFMRKHYEDVSN

-190 CINSSMFYFSTK
+190 CINSSTFYFSAK

-212 ENKVGVFCTHPIE
+212 ENKVGVFCTHPIDS
-225 SFFRTDYRKRGEIR
+225 SFHRIHLRKETEIR

-299 PPYGVLNLGSSDDFR
+299 PPYGVLNLGASDDLR
-314 MYKRFD
+314 VYKRFD

-345 HSILKRHK
+345 NSILKRHK

-363 LVEYLHLLKNASFAM
+363 LIEYLYLLKNASFAM

-394 HAFIVSS
+394 YAFIVSS
-401 GLSSPRFH
+401 GLASPRFH
-409 PYPKKVGPNI
+409 PYPKEVAPNI

-436 WMFKAMTMPHPPVDS
+436 WMFKAMTMPHPPVDF

-461 KHFAPHLLKED
+461 KRFAPHLLKENV
-472 APSNT
+472 PSNT
-477 NEITYFERV
+477 RETTYFERV

>member
-1 MKSLLSLFLKSKL
+1 MKFLLSLFLKSKL

-26 LMVATIAKIPL
+26 LMVVAFTRLPF
-37 IQKIPVIRRFFNS
+37 IRNLFLH
-50 RYSFQKDS
+50 YYPFQEQV
-58 LIRIQNQL
+58 LNNIQNQL

-102 LPLFKKYF
+102 LPLFKKYL
-110 ENYETTFIGNT
+110 EDYETTFIGNT
-121 VIKDIATHCDSQYID
+121 VIKDAATHCDSQYID
-136 KFIFLDNAYWEKYL
+136 KFIFLDNTYWEKYL
-150 RIGTNGSRLSKLK
+150 QIGTNGSHLSKLK

-168 LPKFMRKRYEDVSN
+168 LPKFMRKRYEDISN

-212 ENKVGVFCTHPIE
+212 ENKVGVFCTHPIDS
-225 SFFRTDYRKRGEIR
+225 SFHRIRLRKQTEIR
-239 KSFYTHLFYPKEVP
+239 KNFYTHLFYPKEVP

-299 PPYGVLNLGSSDDFR
+299 PPYGVLNLGASDDLR
-314 MYKRFD
+314 VYKRFD

-328 DYQLILC
+328 DYQLVLC

-345 HSILKRHK
+345 NSILKRHK
-353 NAISLVNQTD
+353 NAISLVHQTD

-387 SACLKIP
+387 AACLKIP
-394 HAFIVSS
+394 YAFIVSS
-401 GLSSPRFH
+401 GRAFPFFH
-409 PYPKKVGPNI
+409 PYPKEIGPNI

-424 RDFQKIISRSSN
+424 RNFQKIISRSSN
-436 WMFKAMTMPHPPVDS
+436 WMFKAMTMPHPPVDF

-461 KHFAPHLLKED
+461 KRFAPHLLKED
-472 APSNT
+472 VPSNT
-477 NEITYFERV
+477 KETTYFERV

>member
-26 LMVATIAKIPL
+26 LMVLAFKRL
-37 IQKIPVIRRFFNS
+37 HFIRDLFLY
-50 RYSFQKDS
+50 RYPFQEQVLDN
-58 LIRIQNQL
+58 IQNQL

-110 ENYETTFIGNT
+110 EDYEITFIGNT
-121 VIKDIATHCDSQYID
+121 VIKDITTHCDSKYYID
-136 KFIFLDNAYWEKYL
+136 KFIFLDNTYWEKYL
-150 RIGTNGSRLSKLK
+150 RIGANGSRLSKLK

-168 LPKFMRKRYEDVSN
+168 LPKFMRKRYEDVSH

-212 ENKVGVFCTHPIE
+212 ENKVGVFCTHPVDSSLHRIHL
-225 SFFRTDYRKRGEIR
+225 RKQTEIR

-282 LKLPI
+282 LKLPT

-299 PPYGVLNLGSSDDFR
+299 PPYGVLNLGASDDFR
-314 MYKRFD
+314 VYKRFD
-320 EMIYFLNP
+320 EMIAFLNP
-328 DYQLILC
+328 EYQLILC

-345 HSILKRHK
+345 NSILKRHK
-353 NAISLVNQTD
+353 NAIFLVNQTG
-363 LVEYLHLLKNASFAM
+363 LIEYLYLLKNASFAM
-378 GNESSIMHL
+378 GNESSITHL

-394 HAFIVSS
+394 YAFIVSS

-409 PYPKKVGPNI
+409 PYPKEIGPNI

-436 WMFKAMTMPHPPVDS
+436 WMFKAMTIPHPPVDF

-472 APSNT
+472 VPSNT
-477 NEITYFERV
+477 KETTYFERV

>member
-1 MKSLLSLFLKSKL
+1 MKFLLSLFLKSKL
-14 SYLYYCPYIAFV
+14 SYLYYYPYIAFV
-26 LMVATIAKIPL
+26 LMVATFKRLPFVRDL
-37 IQKIPVIRRFFNS
+37 FLH
-50 RYSFQKDS
+50 RYPFQEQV
-58 LIRIQNQL
+58 LHNIQNQL

-110 ENYETTFIGNT
+110 EDYETTFIGNT

-136 KFIFLDNAYWEKYL
+136 KFIFLDNTYWEKYL
-150 RIGTNGSRLSKLK
+150 RIGANGPRLSKLK

-225 SFFRTDYRKRGEIR
+225 SSFRTDYRKRGEIR

-287 AFEYE
+287 AFECE

-299 PPYGVLNLGSSDDFR
+299 PPYGVLNLGASDDFR
-314 MYKRFD
+314 VYKRFD
-320 EMIYFLNP
+320 EVIYFLNP

-335 GNSKK
+335 GNSKE

-345 HSILKRHK
+345 NSILKRHK
-353 NAISLVNQTD
+353 NAISLVNQTG
-363 LVEYLHLLKNASFAM
+363 LIEYLYLLKNASFAM

-394 HAFIVSS
+394 YAFIVSS
-401 GLSSPRFH
+401 GRAFPFFH
-409 PYPKKVGPNI
+409 PYPKEVDPNI

-436 WMFKAMTMPHPPVDS
+436 WMFKAMTMPHPPVDN
-451 VNPQDIISAI
+451 VNPQDIISTI
-461 KHFAPHLLKED
+461 KRFAPHLLKED

-477 NEITYFERV
+477 NETTYFERV